1 MVLALVSND
10 GGAVPGHDVESTA
23 QNLNTI
29 QPNTTPP
36 NTTEPPISESAC
48 DESASGEFA
57 PHWFAAYTQPNHEK
71 SVARQMSER
80 AIPHYLPLY
89 ESVRQWKDRKIRLD
103 LPLFPG
109 YVFVRMPLQN
119 RLTVIQVPSLI
130 RLVGFG
136 GEPVTIPEAE
146 LMAIRTCLDHDC
158 KLQPHHVLR
167 AGQRVRITRGPLTGI
182 EGILVRKKGI
192 SRLVLSIG
200 LITRAVAVEV
210 NIGEIEAVPVP
221 ASRAPLAALKS

>member
-1 MVLALVSND
+1 MFSGPVRDD
-10 GGAVPGHDVESTA
+10 GGALRGRSVESTS
-23 QNLNTI
+23 QNLD
-29 QPNTTPP
+29 
-36 NTTEPPISESAC
+36 TTEPPICESAC
-48 DESASGEFA
+48 GEFA
-57 PHWFAAYTQPNHEK
+57 PQWFAAYTLPNHEK
-71 SVARQMSER
+71 SVARQMNER

-89 ESVRQWKDRKIRLD
+89 ESVRQWKDRKITLD

-119 RLTVIQVPSLI
+119 RLKVIQVPSVI

-136 GEPVTIPEAE
+136 GEPAAIPEAE
-146 LMAIRTCLDHDC
+146 LNAIRTCLDHDC
-158 KLQPHHVLR
+158 KLQPHPVLR
-167 AGQRVRITRGPLTGI
+167 AGQRMRITRGALTGI

-210 NIGEIEAVPVP
+210 NIGEIEAV
-221 ASRAPLAALKS
+221 RAAAPHAPGTALKS

>member
-1 MVLALVSND
+1 MRGRGV
-10 GGAVPGHDVESTA
+10 GSTS
-23 QNLNTI
+23 QNLNAI

-36 NTTEPPISESAC
+36 PISEA
-48 DESASGEFA
+48 AGGEFA
-57 PHWFAAYTQPNHEK
+57 PQWFAAYTQPNHEK

-89 ESVRQWKDRKIRLD
+89 ESVRQWKDRKMRLD

-119 RLTVIQVPSLI
+119 RLTVIQVPSVI

-136 GEPVTIPEAE
+136 GEPTAIPEAE
-146 LMAIRTCLDHDC
+146 LTAIRTCLDHDC
-158 KLQPHHVLR
+158 KLQPHPVLR

-221 ASRAPLAALKS
+221 ARRAAAAAVKS

>member
-1 MVLALVSND
+1 MCARS
-10 GGAVPGHDVESTA
+10 VESTS
-23 QNLNTI
+23 QNLNRA
-29 QPNTTPP
+29 
-36 NTTEPPISESAC
+36 EPPISESAGG
-48 DESASGEFA
+48 EAAGGEFA
-57 PHWFAAYTQPNHEK
+57 PQWFAAYTQPNHEK
-71 SVARQMSER
+71 SVARQMNER
-80 AIPHYLPLY
+80 SIPHYLPLY
-89 ESVRQWKDRKIRLD
+89 ESVRQWKDRKMRLD

-119 RLTVIQVPSLI
+119 RLTVIQVPSVI

-136 GEPVTIPEAE
+136 GEPAAIPEAE

-158 KLQPHHVLR
+158 KLQPHPVLL
-167 AGQRVRITRGPLTGI
+167 AGQRVRITRGALTGI

-210 NIGEIEAVPVP
+210 NIGEIEAVRVAAPHAPVT
-221 ASRAPLAALKS
+221 ALKS